1 MDRDQMLWQLG
12 IAFPQLPPKL
22 EDPHAPQNAF
32 PLDASNPEG
41 NWTDSTGHII
51 TRSPFGLWNNYS
63 DFSKGIFPG
72 PDSLRAGIYTP
83 IDLLK
88 AKTGNS

>member
-1 MDRDQMLWQLG
+1 LLFIKTIYSQPFPEFPPENVTATMDRDQMLWQLG

-51 TRSPFGLWNNYS
+51 TRSPFGL
-63 DFSKGIFPG
+63 
-72 PDSLRAGIYTP
+72 
-83 IDLLK
+83 
-88 AKTGNS
+88 